1 MENLHKYLIKTLLEV
16 GQLLLFLMKSTSR
29 KLINELNS
37 IYEKNKMEITDF
49 ILNDKNLIFVN
60 NDDTISLIDNVADTF

>member
-1 MENLHKYLIKTLLEV
+1 
-16 GQLLLFLMKSTSR
+16 
-29 KLINELNS
+29 
-37 IYEKNKMEITDF
+37 MEITDF

>member
-1 MENLHKYLIKTLLEV
+1 
-16 GQLLLFLMKSTSR
+16 MKSTSR

-60 NDDTISLIDNVADTF
+60 NNDTISLINNVADIF

>member
-1 MENLHKYLIKTLLEV
+1 
-16 GQLLLFLMKSTSR
+16 MKSTSR

-60 NDDTISLIDNVADTF
+60 NDDTISLIDNVADIF